1 MTRIP
6 TNIFSSGN
14 FRSIYLSS
22 NKVVRLEQQSDESSQ
37 SATYTSRP
45 RSNPKINSTRDT
57 IAAITVNVN
66 EAEIWMKQK
75 DKVKGKEKAGA
86 CKQKLLH
93 AREELSR

>member
-1 MTRIP
+1 
-6 TNIFSSGN
+6 
-14 FRSIYLSS
+14 
-22 NKVVRLEQQSDESSQ
+22 
-37 SATYTSRP
+37 
-45 RSNPKINSTRDT
+45 
-57 IAAITVNVN
+57 VNVN